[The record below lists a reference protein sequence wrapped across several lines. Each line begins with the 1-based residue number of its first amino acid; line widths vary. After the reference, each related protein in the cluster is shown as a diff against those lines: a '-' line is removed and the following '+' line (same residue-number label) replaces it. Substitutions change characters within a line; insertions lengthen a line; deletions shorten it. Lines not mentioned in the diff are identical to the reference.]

1 MADFPNEIQINPAT
15 INKLILGGVVVVL
28 LGFGVTSSFYKV
40 DPREHVVVLRLGE
53 YLKKE
58 TETGLKFKLPFGID
72 KIYRVAVTTI
82 EEEKFTFA
90 NMATNRRNSSYSSSS
105 RNEAEATLVV
115 TGDLNVADVEW
126 ATQYLIG
133 NAYNFLFEV
142 KNPIL
147 TFRALNESVMREVV
161 GDRTIDEVL
170 TSGREEIELEVEKEL
185 RRLAEQYKLGI
196 MLKKVILQN
205 VKPPKAVN
213 ESWDDVNQAQQ
224 EKQQTIN
231 TAKAALNEV
240 IPRARGDATRIV
252 EEAKGYAV
260 ERVNQA
266 NGDASLFKQVFAAYQ
281 KAPEVTRKRI
291 YLETIGKVFA
301 TGGLGVRTGDPGV
314 RTGDPGVRTGDP
326 GVQTGDPGVQ
336 GQSRKGTPRKIIIDE
351 DAKGLLP
358 LLNLNQE
365 AK

>member
-1 MADFPNEIQINPAT
+1 MADFPNEIRINPAVM
-15 INKLILGGVVVVL
+15 NKLIVGGVVVL
-28 LGFGVTSSFYKV
+28 LVGMGVMSSFYKV
-40 DPREHVVVLRLGE
+40 DPREHVVVLRFGE

-72 KIYRVAVTTI
+72 KIYRVAVTTV

-90 NMATNRRNSSYSSSS
+90 NMTEIRRNSSYSSSS
-105 RNEAEATLVV
+105 RNEADATLVV

-126 ATQYLIG
+126 ATQYLIED
-133 NAYNFLFEV
+133 AYDFLFEV

-196 MLKKVILQN
+196 MLKKVIIQK

-224 EKQQTIN
+224 EKKQRIN
-231 TAKAALNEV
+231 KAKGALTKV
-240 IPRARGDATRIV
+240 IPKARGDAKRIV

-266 NGDASLFKQVFAAYQ
+266 DGDASLFKQVFAAYQ

-301 TGGLGVRTGDPGV
+301 TGGPGS
-314 RTGDPGVRTGDP
+314 
-326 GVQTGDPGVQ
+326 QTGGSG
-336 GQSRKGTPRKIIIDE
+336 GQTGGPDGQAQTGKGSPRKIIIDE

>member
-1 MADFPNEIQINPAT
+1 MADFPNEIRINPAT
-15 INKLILGGVVVVL
+15 VNKLIVGGAAVL
-28 LGFGVTSSFYKV
+28 LLGIGVMSSLYKV

-53 YLKKE
+53 FLKKE
-58 TETGLKFKLPFGID
+58 TVTGLKFKLPFGID
-72 KIYRVAVTTI
+72 KIYRVEVTTV

-90 NMATNRRNSSYSSSS
+90 NMTANRRNSSYSSSN

-126 ATQYLIG
+126 ATQYLIDD
-133 NAYNFLFEV
+133 AYNFLFEV

-170 TSGREEIELEVEKEL
+170 TSGREEIELEVEQKL
-185 RRLAEQYKLGI
+185 RELAEQYKLGI

-205 VKPPKAVN
+205 VNPPQAVN

-231 TAKAALNEV
+231 TAKAALNKV
-240 IPRARGDATRIV
+240 IPKARGDATRIV

-266 NGDASLFKQVFAAYQ
+266 DGDANLFKQVFAAYQ

-291 YLETIGKVFA
+291 YLETVGKVFA
-301 TGGLGVRTGDPGV
+301 TGGLGS
-314 RTGDPGVRTGDP
+314 
-326 GVQTGDPGVQ
+326 QTGGPD
-336 GQSRKGTPRKIIIDE
+336 GQAQTGKGSPRKIIIDE